1 MRCDLGTALPLGAD
15 WGLID
20 LQNPNTT
27 FTADIRQ
34 AFKTDDGA
42 FIHVT
47 QNGEAQANGQ
57 TFIRVAFETGAPKYA
72 WLNSVVG
79 VGIVTRS
86 ANSNVIINDVWQV
99 SLTP

>member
-1 MRCDLGTALPLGAD
+1 M
-15 WGLID
+15 
-20 LQNPNTT
+20 
-27 FTADIRQ
+27 DIRQ
-34 AFKTDDGA
+34 AFQTDDGA

-57 TFIRVAFETGAPKYA
+57 SFIRVAFETGAPQYA

-86 ANSNVIINDVWQV
+86 YDSNVVINDVWQV